1 MNFTSYTPPEEK
13 SQTKGNWAMIDARA
27 PYSKKK
33 IKCGP
38 GRSKVFRHPGET
50 VSLSPK
56 TVARKQ
62 ATADRIAQIKAGA
75 TRMRLM
81 VQNPDSKF
89 EKGKVVVQPRG
100 EKGKFLKKVV
110 LADFTSN

>member
-1 MNFTSYTPPEEK
+1 MNSYTRTAPEEK
-13 SQTKGNWAMIDARA
+13 SPTKGNWSMIDARA
-27 PYSKKK
+27 PYSKKQ
-33 IKCGP
+33 IKSGP
-38 GRSKVFRHPGET
+38 WSSKAFRFPE
-50 VSLSPK
+50 LAPKMSPK